1 MSMINCQSA
10 AWEIADKL
18 INMEN
23 GPMEARL
30 FAAQTFRQKVQL
42 FNLFQIAYDVDQL
55 DLQSRQSLLN
65 SIVALLYTHRHSS
78 KAMVTQLVL
87 AMADLSALLLDYVDP
102 IGLMIQTY
110 SQDPDMI
117 SIILEFLTVLPEEVH
132 DNRFLTNEVSC

>member
-1 MSMINCQSA
+1 
-10 AWEIADKL
+10 
-18 INMEN
+18 
-23 GPMEARL
+23 
-30 FAAQTFRQKVQL
+30 
-42 FNLFQIAYDVDQL
+42 L